1 MILLLLLLANKAKGY
16 LKGERKLSPMSR
28 SQKSWSQKTGS
39 PECNKKMCCGQ
50 REAKWTRHYS
60 NDKYFWS
67 IVFLCW
73 SRYSTVFS
81 FFCPMLIW
89 CMMVSLVIET
99 Q

>member
-1 MILLLLLLANKAKGY
+1 MLLLLLANKAKGY
-16 LKGERKLSPMSR
+16 LKGVRKLSPCL
-28 SQKSWSQKTGS
+28 GPIS
-39 PECNKKMCCGQ
+39 PGPKRLGHLNVIRKCAVASEKPNGQ
-50 REAKWTRHYS
+50 GTTQ